1 MPRVIFM
8 CGPAGSGKSTVARS
22 LEEDGFVRLS
32 FDQEAWDRGLRSMP
46 LEAADHAAIGALLRH
61 RLIELV
67 EQGRD
72 AVLDFSFWSRAM
84 RQDWRAL
91 LEPLGVVPETIY
103 LATDRQTCLRR
114 VEARVLGR
122 GDDYT
127 LDPEIAASYVDG
139 FQPPTEDE
147 GPLMVIRP
155 HPRKR

>member
-1 MPRVIFM
+1 M
-8 CGPAGSGKSTVARS
+8 
-22 LEEDGFVRLS
+22 RLS

-114 VEARVLGR
+114 VEARVLGTGTTTPSTPR
-122 GDDYT
+122 S
-127 LDPEIAASYVDG
+127 P
-139 FQPPTEDE
+139 PPT
-147 GPLMVIRP
+147 LTAFSRP
-155 HPRKR
+155 PRMRGL